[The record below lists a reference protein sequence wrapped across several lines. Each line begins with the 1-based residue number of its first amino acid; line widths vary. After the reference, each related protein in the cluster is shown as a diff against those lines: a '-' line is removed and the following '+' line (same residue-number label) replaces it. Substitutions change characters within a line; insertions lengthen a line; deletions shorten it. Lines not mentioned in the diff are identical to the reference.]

1 MESDELLLFD
11 TPQETGNAGKNGIE
25 ETDSVMACRAD
36 PERCFLTLI
45 VDDEPD
51 VHEVTRLVLRDV
63 IFEGSKLEFLSAY
76 SGEEARRIML
86 EHPDIAIILLDVV
99 MEEDD
104 TGLRF
109 VRWVRDEMG
118 NHRVRI
124 ILRTGQ
130 PGKAP
135 EEEII
140 RNYDINDYRL
150 KTDLPSV
157 KLRTLALS
165 ALRNFRDLTQIE
177 EARSALE
184 KKEAE
189 LRELNQELERRVE
202 MRTAQLLA
210 SNRELE
216 SFSYSVSHD
225 LRAPLRALDGYSSA
239 LLSGYFDVLDDNGK
253 HYLDRIR
260 QAARTMSGLIDD
272 MLGLSRISRHELMIK
287 NFNISALVAEI
298 GEEMLVRYPGRR
310 VDFRVEPGLIA
321 LGDTHLLKIL
331 LTNLLDNAWKYSAKN
346 PQAVIRFGL
355 VAGENPE
362 DDGKSRT
369 FFVADN
375 GVGFDMAYSDQ
386 LFSPF
391 RRLHSAKD
399 FPGTGIGLAT
409 VKRIAARHGGSV
421 RAEGREGEGATFYCT
436 LPVWASA

>member
-63 IFEGSKLEFLSAY
+63 VFEGSKLEFLSAY
-76 SGEEARRIML
+76 SGEQARRIML

-184 KKEAE
+184 KKEVE

-216 SFSYSVSHD
+216 SFSCSVSHD

-260 QAARTMSGLIDD
+260 HSARTMSGLIDD

-287 NFNISALVAEI
+287 KFNISALVAEI
-298 GEEMLVRYPGRR
+298 GEEMLVCYPGRQ
-310 VDFRVEPGLIA
+310 VDFRVEPGLTA

-331 LTNLLDNAWKYSAKN
+331 LTNLLDNAWKYSARN

-362 DDGKSRT
+362 GDGKSKT

-375 GVGFDMAYSDQ
+375 GVGFDMSYSDQ

-436 LPVWASA
+436 LPVCASA